1 MNNKLFLGIILIF
14 TIIYQIFLPTV
25 EGVCNFNDNSEIISD
40 RNRSLGSSGAPIKN
54 RSKESCQQSGI
65 YSNNT
70 KLEEVKLKL
79 TELENIAAK
88 VSKSVM
94 QNRNNQSKNLA
105 AAMRLGGS
113 EEDGGEQCEK
123 HPESCEDQKPYP
135 KISKSRVEKAMNR

>member
-14 TIIYQIFLPTV
+14 TIMYQIFLPTV

-88 VSKSVM
+88 VSKSII
-94 QNRNNQSKNLA
+94 QNRNNQSENLS
-105 AAMRLGGS
+105 AAMRLGG
-113 EEDGGEQCEK
+113 QMRMVVNIEK

>member
-1 MNNKLFLGIILIF
+1 MNNKLFLGIMLIF
-14 TIIYQIFLPTV
+14 TIIYQIFSPTV
-25 EGVCNFNDNSEIISD
+25 EGVCNFNDNSEITSD

-65 YSNNT
+65 YANNT

-88 VSKSVM
+88 VHKSINTNR
-94 QNRNNQSKNLA
+94 QNQNKNLS

-113 EEDGGEQCEK
+113 DEDDGDQCEK
-123 HPESCEDQKPYP
+123 HPESCEDAKPYP
-135 KISKSRVEKAMNR
+135 KISK